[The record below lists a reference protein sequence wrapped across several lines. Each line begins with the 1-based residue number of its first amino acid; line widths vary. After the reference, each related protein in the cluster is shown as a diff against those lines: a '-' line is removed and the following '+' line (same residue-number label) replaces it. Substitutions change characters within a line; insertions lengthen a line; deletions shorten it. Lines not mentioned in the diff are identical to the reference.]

1 MQLSRAR
8 LSSVLGNVLSLL
20 KVLQFLLLFYSFLS
34 INQTQFTQMGRNYTL
49 VSLVVSD
56 RRDTSCHAAAKDRE
70 DNFQS
75 RWKPTAGG

>member
-1 MQLSRAR
+1 
-8 LSSVLGNVLSLL
+8 
-20 KVLQFLLLFYSFLS
+20 
-34 INQTQFTQMGRNYTL
+34 MGSNYTL